1 MMDVE
6 NLYHLFMFS
15 IIVFLL
21 DGSFFLY
28 QVVRFGFLYV
38 INMSQKVVW
47 INVFIFIKKG
57 LLTLNNKKNGLSFD
71 WQRNGLKTK
80 ILVLFDKVN

>member
-1 MMDVE
+1 MVMMDVE

-28 QVVRFGFLYV
+28 QVVRFVFWYV

-47 INVFIFIKKG
+47 INMFIFIK
-57 LLTLNNKKNGLSFD
+57 
-71 WQRNGLKTK
+71 
-80 ILVLFDKVN
+80 

>member
-1 MMDVE
+1 MDVE

-28 QVVRFGFLYV
+28 QVVRFGILYV
-38 INMSQKVVW
+38 NNMSQKVVW

-57 LLTLNNKKNGLSFD
+57 IFTLNNRKNGLSFD
-71 WQRNGLKTK
+71 WQRNGHKTT
-80 ILVLFDKVN
+80 IN

>member
-1 MMDVE
+1 MDVE

-28 QVVRFGFLYV
+28 QVVRFVFLYI
-38 INMSQKVVW
+38 INIKSQKVVW
-47 INVFIFIKKG
+47 VNMFIEKR
-57 LLTLNNKKNGLSFD
+57 L
-71 WQRNGLKTK
+71 
-80 ILVLFDKVN
+80 